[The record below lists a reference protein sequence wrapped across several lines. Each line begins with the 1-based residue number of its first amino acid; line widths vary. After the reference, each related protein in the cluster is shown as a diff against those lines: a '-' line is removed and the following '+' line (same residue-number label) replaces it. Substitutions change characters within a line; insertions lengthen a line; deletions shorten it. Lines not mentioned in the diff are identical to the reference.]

1 MSPMA
6 AEAMNYE
13 IKEAC
18 DAVAIARCF
27 PVMRQLRT
35 HFEDEQ
41 KFVEQVE
48 RQRTGGYRMA
58 FLEDASG
65 VQAVAGFRMSES
77 LFAGRFCYVD
87 DLVTN
92 GTGRSLGY
100 GGALLDW
107 LVAEARAAGCA
118 KLELDSG
125 VQRFAAHR
133 FYLTKRMIISSH
145 HFSLE
150 L

>member
-1 MSPMA
+1 MQHKI
-6 AEAMNYE
+6 AEALTGAD
-13 IKEAC
+13 IL
-18 DAVAIARCF
+18 RCF

-35 HFEDEQ
+35 HFEDERR
-41 KFVEQVE
+41 FVEQVQ
-48 RQRTGGYRMA
+48 RQRADGYRMA
-58 FLEDASG
+58 FLEDAKG
-65 VQAVAGFRMSES
+65 VRAVAGFRMSES

-87 DLVTN
+87 DLVTDES
-92 GTGRSLGY
+92 GRSLGY
-100 GGALLDW
+100 GGALFDW
-107 LVAEARAAGCA
+107 LVAGARAVGCG
-118 KLELDSG
+118 KIELDSG

>member
-1 MSPMA
+1 
-6 AEAMNYE
+6 
-13 IKEAC
+13 
-18 DAVAIARCF
+18 
-27 PVMRQLRT
+27 
-35 HFEDEQ
+35 
-41 KFVEQVE
+41 
-48 RQRTGGYRMA
+48 
-58 FLEDASG
+58 
-65 VQAVAGFRMSES
+65 VAGFRMSES

-87 DLVTN
+87 DLVTD
-92 GTGRSLGY
+92 GSGRSLGY
-100 GGALLDW
+100 GGALFDW
-107 LVAEARAAGCA
+107 LVAEARAEGCG

>member
-1 MSPMA
+1 MQHKIV
-6 AEAMNYE
+6 EALTGTE
-13 IKEAC
+13 ISL
-18 DAVAIARCF
+18 CF
-27 PVMRQLRT
+27 PIMRQLRT

-41 KFVEQVE
+41 RFVQQVQ
-48 RQRTGGYRMA
+48 RQCADGYRMA
-58 FLEDASG
+58 FLEDANG
-65 VQAVAGFRMSES
+65 VRAVAGFRMSES

-87 DLVTN
+87 DLVTD
-92 GTGRSLGY
+92 GSARSLGY
-100 GGALLDW
+100 GGALFDW
-107 LVAEARAAGCA
+107 LVAEARAEGCG

>member
-1 MSPMA
+1 MQHKIV
-6 AEAMNYE
+6 EALTGAD
-13 IKEAC
+13 IS
-18 DAVAIARCF
+18 RCF
-27 PVMRQLRT
+27 AVMRQLRT
-35 HFEDEQ
+35 HFQNEQ

-48 RQRTGGYRMA
+48 RQRADRYRMA
-58 FLEDASG
+58 FLEDANG
-65 VQAVAGFRMSES
+65 VRAVAGFRMSES

-87 DLVTN
+87 DLVTDE
-92 GTGRSLGY
+92 TGRSLGY
-100 GGALLDW
+100 GGALFDW
-107 LVAEARAAGCA
+107 LVAEARAAGCG

>member
-1 MSPMA
+1 MQHKI
-6 AEAMNYE
+6 AEALRGTE
-13 IKEAC
+13 IS
-18 DAVAIARCF
+18 RCF

-35 HFEDEQ
+35 HFQNDQ
-41 KFVEQVE
+41 QFVEQVE
-48 RQRTGGYRMA
+48 RQRSAGYRMA
-58 FLEDASG
+58 FLEDATG
-65 VQAVAGFRMSES
+65 IRAVAGFRMSES

-87 DLVTN
+87 DLVTDE
-92 GTGRSLGY
+92 TGRSLGY
-100 GGALLDW
+100 GGALFDW
-107 LVAEARAAGCA
+107 LVAEARAAGCG

>member
-1 MSPMA
+1 MNFRIE
-6 AEAMNYE
+6 EAVTPE
-13 IKEAC
+13 S
-18 DAVAIARCF
+18 VARCF

-35 HFEDEQ
+35 HFEDE
-41 KFVEQVE
+41 KIFVEQVE
-48 RQRTGGYRMA
+48 RQRRDGYRMA
-58 FLEDASG
+58 FLEDG
-65 VQAVAGFRMSES
+65 QEVRAVAGYRLMES
-77 LFAGRFCYVD
+77 LFSGRFCYVD
-87 DLVTN
+87 DLVTDT
-92 GTGRSLGY
+92 TGRSLGY

-107 LVAEARAAGCA
+107 LAATARAAGCK